1 MEQIRNIVFDLG
13 GVVIDLDRGEAVRR
27 LEALGLSEAD
37 EMLGLYRQQEPF
49 LGLET
54 GRLTAAEWTDEL
66 LGVCVEGVSATDLQE
81 AFNGFLVGIP
91 VERLCMLRKLR
102 DAGYR
107 LYVLSNTNP
116 VMYHSWISEAFRQ
129 EGKRI
134 HDYFDGVVTSFEEG
148 MCKPDPALFQRVL
161 DRYGLKG
168 EETLLLDDSEAN
180 CLSASGI
187 GIRTVRIGKEDG
199 TTMLDVGSRLLSER
213 NVTATGKGE

>member
-1 MEQIRNIVFDLG
+1 M
-13 GVVIDLDRGEAVRR
+13 IDLDRGEAVRR
-27 LEALGLSEAD
+27 LQALGLAEAD
-37 EMLGLYRQQEPF
+37 DMLGLYRQKEPF

-54 GRLTAAEWTDEL
+54 GRRTAAEWTDEL
-66 LGVCVEGVSATDLQE
+66 LGVCVEGVSATDLQD

-102 DAGYR
+102 ESGYR

-161 DRYGLKG
+161 DRYGLKAD
-168 EETLLLDDSEAN
+168 ETLLLDDSEAN
-180 CLSASGI
+180 CESASGI
-187 GIRTVRIGKEDG
+187 GFRTVRIGKEKG
-199 TTMLDVGSRLLSER
+199 TTMLDVASRLLDER
-213 NVTATGKGE
+213 NVASREKGE